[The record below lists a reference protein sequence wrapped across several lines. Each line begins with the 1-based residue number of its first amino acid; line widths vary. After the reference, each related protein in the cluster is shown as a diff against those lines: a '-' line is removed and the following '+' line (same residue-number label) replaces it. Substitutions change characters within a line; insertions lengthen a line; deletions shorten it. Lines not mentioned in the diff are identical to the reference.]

1 MFPEMSDLDTAGRH
15 FSSLPSLTSSFVPA
29 SVGIKGGKRIAKL
42 VNAADSPRE
51 VAINLSGKAKVTT
64 LAGGKL
70 DVNDIGREICTPVVS
85 EAELSGSITL
95 PACSLTVVEMH

>member
-1 MFPEMSDLDTAGRH
+1 MDRL
-15 FSSLPSLTSSFVPA
+15 L
-29 SVGIKGGKRIAKL
+29 KGVRRDKRIVKL

-64 LAGGKL
+64 LAGEKL
-70 DVNDIGREICTPVVS
+70 AVNDIGREICKPVVS

-95 PACSLTVVEMH
+95 PACSLTVVEMF